1 MATLWLHKRT
11 IPHLNVLQ
19 IRLDGLQVLHWEQ
32 NSLWAQIGQLIYTLH
47 SSTELVIATI
57 LDTDKGV
64 DALGFRLR
72 AQVGRS
78 EISWVL
84 AVKGV
89 SPVNIAR
96 APTTTLLVHYTTM
109 VCLDRNR
116 THLTHWLESTNDT
129 RLVFRVRALYEILR
143 HLGRACLL
151 ILAKKLGFNLLPEL
165 LWLIVGVIWMM
176 VPQVASLNITEYLL
190 DSVLVTRLFAVGS
203 PTR

>member
-47 SSTELVIATI
+47 SSTELVVATI

-78 EISWVL
+78 E
-84 AVKGV
+84 V
-89 SPVNIAR
+89 S
-96 APTTTLLVHYTTM
+96 
-109 VCLDRNR
+109 
-116 THLTHWLESTNDT
+116 
-129 RLVFRVRALYEILR
+129 
-143 HLGRACLL
+143 
-151 ILAKKLGFNLLPEL
+151 
-165 LWLIVGVIWMM
+165 
-176 VPQVASLNITEYLL
+176 
-190 DSVLVTRLFAVGS
+190 
-203 PTR
+203 